1 MRVSKVASIAKAL
14 AAIFKADDAEV
25 ATHVRVRYTL
35 AMRKKMEGRVAQL
48 ERRLAVVETKATG
61 PVPAWVKYGGWAKND
76 PIYDEAMKLGA
87 QCRKRQKRKPLP
99 DARSR

>member
-1 MRVSKVASIAKAL
+1 MREKL
-14 AAIFKADDAEV
+14 EV
-25 ATHVRVRYTL
+25 
-35 AMRKKMEGRVAQL
+35 RVAQL

-87 QCRKRQKRKPLP
+87 QWRKRQNRKPP
-99 DARSR
+99 RDARSR